1 MGEQLDAVG
10 PELGPNSCK
19 KQPEM
24 ITGPWVQLCLHF
36 PEREREGRATTASPC
51 PWCCWKGISSLGQEQ
66 EEVTGNGWQVQEER
80 VKQGAGALS
89 LLMCRV
95 MMFAAVCSCLQIKE

>member
-1 MGEQLDAVG
+1 MMALITALALGSSEEHLYMGEQLDAVG

-36 PEREREGRATTASPC
+36 PERE
-51 PWCCWKGISSLGQEQ
+51 
-66 EEVTGNGWQVQEER
+66 
-80 VKQGAGALS
+80 
-89 LLMCRV
+89 
-95 MMFAAVCSCLQIKE
+95 